1 MAISLS
7 NLRPGKGAKSDKKR
21 VGRGLGSKGTTAG
34 RGQKG
39 QSSRSGVGGLKRLGM
54 RHTILAT
61 PKNRG
66 FKSLQDKSAT
76 ISVGDL
82 EKTTIASEM
91 VTPKVLA
98 KKGLIKAGER
108 SVKVLGDGEITHAIT
123 IKGCEVSASAKD
135 KIEKMG
141 GKIE

>member
-82 EKTTIASEM
+82 EKTTIASEV